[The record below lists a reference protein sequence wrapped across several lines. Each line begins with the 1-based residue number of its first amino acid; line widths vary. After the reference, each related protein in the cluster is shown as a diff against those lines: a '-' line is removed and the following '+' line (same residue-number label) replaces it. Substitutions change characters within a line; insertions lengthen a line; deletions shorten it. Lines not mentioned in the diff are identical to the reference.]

1 METRIYNQETLDKY
15 TKAAEEYA
23 KLWNVTDAHVIQ
35 IMTSVMLHRDG
46 LRPGGGFVQ
55 SVVDNKLDLAVGR
68 ADDTCAKY
76 LKEIVATKQN
86 CHVR

>member
-1 METRIYNQETLDKY
+1 METRIYNQEVDDMY
-15 TKAAEEYA
+15 HKAAVDYA

-35 IMTSVMLHRDG
+35 IMKSVMLHRDG

-55 SVVDNKLDLAVGR
+55 SVVENNLNLAVGR

-76 LKEIVATKQN
+76 LKEIVAAKQN
-86 CHVR
+86 CYVQ